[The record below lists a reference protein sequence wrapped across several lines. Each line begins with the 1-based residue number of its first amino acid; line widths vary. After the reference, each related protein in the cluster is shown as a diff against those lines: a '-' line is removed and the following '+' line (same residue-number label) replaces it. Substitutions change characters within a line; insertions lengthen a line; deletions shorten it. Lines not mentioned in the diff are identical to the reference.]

1 MSIYALREAFYNAS
15 QEQENEALTNLVNAY
30 HKARKEALKPI
41 YRVDLIKHTKAVYV
55 EPDNTM
61 RLNWNEW
68 NIMDM
73 FLPGLAAVLILIL
86 VEMIEDRKR
95 KEFIIKKQAC
105 EITRLYNEN
114 HALENKA
121 QQMITEYENECW

>member
-61 RLNWNEW
+61 RLNWNE
-68 NIMDM
+68 
-73 FLPGLAAVLILIL
+73 
-86 VEMIEDRKR
+86 
-95 KEFIIKKQAC
+95 
-105 EITRLYNEN
+105 
-114 HALENKA
+114 
-121 QQMITEYENECW
+121 